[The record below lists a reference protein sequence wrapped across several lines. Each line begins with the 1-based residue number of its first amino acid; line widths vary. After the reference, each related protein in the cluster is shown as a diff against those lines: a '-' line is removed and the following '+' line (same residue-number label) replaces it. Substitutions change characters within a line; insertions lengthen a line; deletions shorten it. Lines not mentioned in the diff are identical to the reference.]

1 MLVQVLLVVI
11 NKLRQQSL
19 LSSIKTFNH
28 MVRLRMVRGGSGLCD
43 V

>member
-19 LSSIKTFNH
+19 LSSIKYFNH
-28 MVRLRMVRGGSGLCD
+28 IKLRMVRGGPGLCD